1 MPISSENSNSDDVK
15 LHLQEADDL
24 KKQWFNYVFE
34 SIRKLYDKIESN
46 SLQVKKEKEEL
57 LKILM
62 DYRKE
67 FSENVQECGE
77 KSKDDLEKL
86 RNNLESTI
94 DALQKQ
100 LNGISLSNSE
110 LKHLLDNEANALKIE
125 FMTKL
130 ETVIKIHIAEDELK
144 FTEIKDSIKIL
155 SDATLV
161 TKTKLGVYM
170 VVISLVVSTLLG
182 GTAVGIVVMFKNAIK
197 AFFLGV

>member
-1 MPISSENSNSDDVK
+1 MPIPNENSNSDDVK

-24 KKQWFNYVFE
+24 KKQWFSYVFE
-34 SIRKLYDKIESN
+34 SIRKLYDKIELN

-67 FSENVQECGE
+67 FSEGIQNYGS
-77 KSKDDLEKL
+77 KTKDDLEKL
-86 RNNLESTI
+86 RNNLETTI
-94 DALQKQ
+94 DAIEKQ
-100 LNGISLSNSE
+100 LNGMSLSNSE

-130 ETVIKIHIAEDELK
+130 ETVLKIHIAEDEIK
-144 FTEIKDSIKIL
+144 FGEIKDNIKII
-155 SDATLV
+155 SDATLI

-170 VVISLVVSTLLG
+170 VVISLVVSTFVG